1 MPSAVAS
8 EMIIDMAE
16 NGASNDTSK
25 GMLGEE
31 EEEEEGPLY
40 EEIDALRTVEVPNED
55 DFDTKM

>member
-1 MPSAVAS
+1 MPSA

-16 NGASNDTSK
+16 NGATNDIGRSVN
-25 GMLGEE
+25 GEE

-40 EEIDALRTVEVPNED
+40 EEIDALRTVDVPNED